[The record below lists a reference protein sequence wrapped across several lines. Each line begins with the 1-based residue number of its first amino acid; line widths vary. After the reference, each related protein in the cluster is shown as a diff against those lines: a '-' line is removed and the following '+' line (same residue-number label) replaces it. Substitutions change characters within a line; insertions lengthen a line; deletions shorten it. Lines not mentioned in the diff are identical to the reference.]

1 MLFPSQRF
9 TGLLSS
15 LRGFHANTNAQNMF
29 HDMFAFHSTD
39 SIRIDYLFR
48 SRTAQMRP
56 CFSLSN
62 RICSGNTIENH
73 IAEYIY
79 NPIPLYEISTKPENV
94 YLMLP
99 YKFIKFYVCVCA
111 LAEHCNF
118 VTCAQPTF
126 VCFDHF
132 GMNSHIY
139 IFPGL
144 FHCFFRQQ
152 QQR

>member
-15 LRGFHANTNAQNMF
+15 LRGFHVNTNAQNMF

-48 SRTAQMRP
+48 SRIAQMRP
-56 CFSLSN
+56 CSSLSD
-62 RICSGNTIENH
+62 RICSGNTTENH
-73 IAEYIY
+73 MAEYIY

-99 YKFIKFYVCVCA
+99 YKF
-111 LAEHCNF
+111 
-118 VTCAQPTF
+118 
-126 VCFDHF
+126 
-132 GMNSHIY
+132 
-139 IFPGL
+139 
-144 FHCFFRQQ
+144 
-152 QQR
+152 